1 MEALRRHLDL
11 EDRVVQPLDLE
22 DTGHYQEQVDKRL
35 VQQEGTRVPLGILVG
50 LEV

>member
-11 EDRVVQPLDLE
+11 VDRVEQLLDLE
-22 DTGHYQEQVDKRL
+22 DTGHYQEQVDKRW
-35 VQQEGTRVPLGILVG
+35 VRQEGTQGQMGILVG